1 MTSQLTLAEQLKKA
15 HESLS
20 PAERRVSR
28 VLIADYPVA
37 GLEPVHR
44 LADRANVS
52 APTVLRLIAKLGIGS
67 YPDMQKLL
75 RGEISARTS
84 SPLDMYG
91 ERSASAASKAETS
104 SSVKFVADSARVLS
118 AALDA
123 TFKAIPETEI
133 REIAKLLASPRNRI
147 WTVGGRFSD
156 LLAQYLNMHLRLMR
170 KGVNHV
176 PPTEHET
183 TFALL
188 DFNSRDL
195 LVAFDYRRYQDSTV
209 NFLKN
214 AKQKKATTVLFTD
227 PWLSPA
233 AKHADYLLSSS
244 VTAPSPFDSLTS
256 AFALVETVIAG
267 VVDELGEEPTQ
278 RIEAFDALQET
289 TLHVAGAE
297 PRDND

>member
-1 MTSQLTLAEQLKKA
+1 MTPLTLAEQLKKA
-15 HESLS
+15 HETLS

-44 LADRANVS
+44 LAERANVS
-52 APTVLRLIAKLGIGS
+52 APTVLRLISKLGIGS

-84 SPLDMYG
+84 SPLEMYG
-91 ERSASAASKAETS
+91 ERSIPSGNE
-104 SSVKFVADSARVLS
+104 ADSSIKFIAESKRVLTDG
-118 AALDA
+118 LEA
-123 TFKAIPETEI
+123 TFKAIPEAEML
-133 REIAKLLASPRNRI
+133 EIARLLANPRVRI

-156 LLAQYLNMHLRLMR
+156 LLAQYLNMHLRLLR
-170 KGVNHV
+170 KDVHHV
-176 PPTEHET
+176 APTEHEK

-188 DFNSRDL
+188 DFTSRDL

-209 NFLKN
+209 NFLRN
-214 AKQKKATTVLFTD
+214 AKAKKATTVLFTD

-256 AFALVETVIAG
+256 AFAMVETVIAG

-278 RIEAFDALQET
+278 RIKAFDALQDR
-289 TLHVAGAE
+289 TLHISGLD
-297 PRDND
+297 PDISS

>member
-1 MTSQLTLAEQLKKA
+1 MSPLTLAEQLKKA
-15 HESLS
+15 HETLS

-44 LADRANVS
+44 LAERANVS
-52 APTVLRLIAKLGIGS
+52 APTVLRLISKLGIGS

-84 SPLDMYG
+84 SPLEMYG
-91 ERSASAASKAETS
+91 ERSASAAHDS
-104 SSVKFVADSARVLS
+104 SSQSSIKFVADSKRVLS
-118 AALDA
+118 DGLDA
-123 TFKAIPETEI
+123 TFKAIPEAEI
-133 REIAKLLASPRNRI
+133 LEIAKLLANPRNRI

-156 LLAQYLNMHLRLMR
+156 LLAQYLNMHLRLLR
-170 KGVNHV
+170 KDVHHV
-176 PPTEHET
+176 PPTEHEK

-188 DFNSRDL
+188 DFSSRDL

-209 NFLKN
+209 DFLKN
-214 AKQKKATTVLFTD
+214 AKHKKATTVLFTD

-233 AKHADYLLSSS
+233 AKHADFLLSCS
-244 VTAPSPFDSLTS
+244 VAAPSPFDSLTS

-278 RIEAFDALQET
+278 RIKAFDALQER
-289 TLHVAGAE
+289 TLHISGLE
-297 PRDND
+297 PGDNS

>member
-1 MTSQLTLAEQLKKA
+1 MSPLTLAEQLKKA
-15 HESLS
+15 HETLS

-44 LADRANVS
+44 LAERANVS
-52 APTVLRLIAKLGIGS
+52 APTVLRLISKLGIGS

-84 SPLDMYG
+84 SPLEMYG
-91 ERSASAASKAETS
+91 ERSASIGDATDATS
-104 SSVKFVADSARVLS
+104 SIKFIAQSQRVLTDG
-118 AALDA
+118 LEA
-123 TFKAIPETEI
+123 TFKAIPEAEI
-133 REIAKLLASPRNRI
+133 LEIARLLANPRLRI

-156 LLAQYLNMHLRLMR
+156 LLAQYLNMHLRLLR
-170 KGVNHV
+170 KDVHHV
-176 PPTEHET
+176 APTEHEK
-183 TFALL
+183 TFALM
-188 DFNSRDL
+188 DFTSRDL

-214 AKQKKATTVLFTD
+214 AKAKKATTVLFTD

-233 AKHADYLLSSS
+233 AKHADFLLSSS
-244 VTAPSPFDSLTS
+244 VTAPSPFDSLTA
-256 AFALVETVIAG
+256 AFAMVETVIAG

-278 RIEAFDALQET
+278 RIKAFDALQER
-289 TLHVAGAE
+289 TLHFSGLE
-297 PRDND
+297 PDTSS

>member
-1 MTSQLTLAEQLKKA
+1 MTNPLTLAEQLKKA
-15 HESLS
+15 HETLS

-44 LADRANVS
+44 LAERANVS
-52 APTVLRLIAKLGIGS
+52 APTVLRLISKLGIGS
-67 YPDMQKLL
+67 YPQMQKLL

-84 SPLDMYG
+84 SPLEMYG
-91 ERSASAASKAETS
+91 ERSASGSDGAQS
-104 SSVKFVADSARVLS
+104 SIKFVADSKRVLS
-118 AALDA
+118 DGLKA
-123 TFKAIPETEI
+123 TFNAIPEAEI
-133 REIAKLLASPRNRI
+133 LEIAKLLANPRNRI

-156 LLAQYLNMHLRLMR
+156 LLAQYLNMHLRLLR
-170 KGVNHV
+170 KDVHHV
-176 PPTEHET
+176 APTEHEK

-188 DFNSRDL
+188 DFTSRDL
-195 LVAFDYRRYQDSTV
+195 LIAFDYRRYQGSTV

-233 AKHADYLLSSS
+233 AKHADFLLSCS

-278 RIEAFDALQET
+278 RIKAFDSLQEQ
-289 TLHVAGAE
+289 TLHSSGFG
-297 PRDND
+297 PDDNS

>member
-1 MTSQLTLAEQLKKA
+1 MSPLTLAEQLKKA
-15 HESLS
+15 HETLS

-44 LADRANVS
+44 LAERANVS
-52 APTVLRLIAKLGIGS
+52 APTVLRLISKLGIGS

-84 SPLDMYG
+84 SPLEMYG
-91 ERSASAASKAETS
+91 ERSASAAQDS
-104 SSVKFVADSARVLS
+104 SPQSSIKFVADSRRVLS
-118 AALDA
+118 DGLDA
-123 TFKAIPETEI
+123 TFKAIPEAEI
-133 REIAKLLASPRNRI
+133 LEIAKLLANPRNRI

-156 LLAQYLNMHLRLMR
+156 LLAQYLNMHLRLLR
-170 KGVNHV
+170 KDVHHV
-176 PPTEHET
+176 APTEHEK

-188 DFNSRDL
+188 DFSSRDL

-209 NFLKN
+209 DFLKN
-214 AKQKKATTVLFTD
+214 AKHKKATTVLFTD

-233 AKHADYLLSSS
+233 AKHADFLLSCS
-244 VTAPSPFDSLTS
+244 VAAPSPFDSLTS

-278 RIEAFDALQET
+278 RIKAFDALQER
-289 TLHVAGAE
+289 TLHISGLE
-297 PRDND
+297 PGDNS